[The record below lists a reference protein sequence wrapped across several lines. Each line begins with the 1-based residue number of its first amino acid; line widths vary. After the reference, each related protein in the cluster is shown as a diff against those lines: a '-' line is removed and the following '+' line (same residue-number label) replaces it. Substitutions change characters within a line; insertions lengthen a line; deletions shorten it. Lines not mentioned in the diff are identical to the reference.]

1 MRSLIAPDYVAHNK
15 ICMRDIT
22 KPGAIKDWIRIRLCK
37 DPDYTQMAENGVVG
51 GVLEN
56 GPHDEP
62 LHISNYVCES
72 SVT

>member
-1 MRSLIAPDYVAHNK
+1 
-15 ICMRDIT
+15 
-22 KPGAIKDWIRIRLCK
+22 
-37 DPDYTQMAENGVVG
+37 VVG

-72 SVT
+72 SVIVFVVKALPS